1 MLLNSIYLTYII
13 MNEYTVGTEI
23 MFLDDN
29 KSRFGVIEYINEN
42 KVHICELDGSLFIT
56 NIQSI
61 LYLLT
66 TEGLLC

>member
-1 MLLNSIYLTYII
+1 